1 MDKIKDQASKV
12 SQLLLA
18 PETGATYT
26 RTLTLTWA
34 ILRETGLLVWL
45 AICLV
50 FVGTDWFWNNS
61 IQLGRKARVWY
72 NGLSEKA
79 DETTSQPLG
88 TTGQSLL
95 EVGRSGANYLLTQA
109 RAQLGIKEPP
119 ASVASTSGST
129 SGPTLA
135 PKPTPVATP
144 TPAPPAPPPS
154 SVTEP
159 PVPDV
164 VPRAEVTID
173 PEEG

>member
-1 MDKIKDQASKV
+1 MDRIKDQASKL

-45 AICLV
+45 VICLA

-79 DETTSQPLG
+79 DTTTSQPLG

-95 EVGRSGANYLLTQA
+95 EAGKSGANYLLAQA
-109 RAQLGIKEPP
+109 RAQLGLKETP
-119 ASVASTSGST
+119 APLASTAT
-129 SGPTLA
+129 SAVPPVSRPA
-135 PKPTPVATP
+135 PISTP
-144 TPAPPAPPPS
+144 TPPAPPPS